1 MYRWLKKWECDCE
14 QTFCRLRKKECD
26 CEQTRVCLKFSTNK
40 IFLISLQTIDMQFLQ
55 IEKQLILVTEKTTML
70 PILDEYHLYLKF
82 EKALSNNTIEAYESD
97 LLKLSAYLADAHQT
111 LEAAS
116 TAILRD
122 FIIEISALGIH
133 PRSQARILSSI
144 KSFYHFLIYK
154 NHRSEDPTELL
165 ESPKIGLRLP
175 EVLSVQEIDDIV
187 NAIDLSKPEGQR
199 NKAII
204 EVLYGSGLRVSEL
217 IGLQL
222 SKLYLEEGY
231 MLVEGKGSKQRLVP
245 MSPQAMTQIEFWKTD
260 RNRLPIKKGHED
272 FLFLN
277 RRGAKLTR
285 AMIFTI
291 VKELALLAGIR
302 KTVSPHTFRH
312 SFATHLLENGAN
324 LRAIQQ
330 LLGHESITTTE
341 LYTHIDVH
349 FLRQTVMECHP
360 LYRRRKELAEQKQK

>member
-1 MYRWLKKWECDCE
+1 M
-14 QTFCRLRKKECD
+14 
-26 CEQTRVCLKFSTNK
+26 VKFEKLS
-40 IFLISLQTIDMQFLQ
+40 IFFKLN
-55 IEKQLILVTEKTTML
+55 ML
-70 PILDEYHLYLKF
+70 PILDEYHLYLKL

-97 LLKLSAYLADAHQT
+97 LFKLSSYLSDAKIILQ
-111 LEAAS
+111 EA
-116 TAILRD
+116 TAEILRD
-122 FIIEISALGIH
+122 FIIEISSLGIH

-154 NHRSEDPTELL
+154 NILEKDPTELL

-175 EVLSVQEIDDIV
+175 EVLSIEEINKIV
-187 NAIDLSKPEGQR
+187 NAIDLSKQEGQR

-222 SKLYLEEGY
+222 SKLYVDEGY

-245 MSPQAMTQIEFWKTD
+245 LSPQSIKQIGLWKFD
-260 RNRLPIKKGHED
+260 RNALNIKKGHED
-272 FLFLN
+272 KLFLN
-277 RRGAKLTR
+277 RRGSTLTR

-291 VKELALLAGIR
+291 VKELTILAGIR
-302 KTVSPHTFRH
+302 KNVSPHTFRH

-349 FLRQTVMECHP
+349 FLRQTIIECHP
-360 LYRRRKELAEQKQK
+360 MNKRDVSI

>member
-1 MYRWLKKWECDCE
+1 
-14 QTFCRLRKKECD
+14 
-26 CEQTRVCLKFSTNK
+26 
-40 IFLISLQTIDMQFLQ
+40 
-55 IEKQLILVTEKTTML
+55 ML
-70 PILDEYHLYLKF
+70 PIQDEYHLYLKL
-82 EKALSNNTIEAYESD
+82 EKALSDNTIEAYERD
-97 LLKLSAYLADAHQT
+97 LQKLVRYLSDAHVEPEKAT
-111 LEAAS
+111 TE
-116 TAILRD
+116 ILRD
-122 FIIEISALGIH
+122 FIIEISSLGVH

-144 KSFYHFLIYK
+144 KSFYHFLIYR
-154 NHRSEDPTELL
+154 NIRDNDPTELL

-175 EVLSVQEIDDIV
+175 EVLSLQEIDDIV
-187 NAIDLSKPEGQR
+187 AAIDLSKPEGQR

-245 MSPQAMTQIEFWKTD
+245 MSPQALKQIELWKID
-260 RNRLPIKKGHED
+260 RNLLDVKKGSED
-272 FLFLN
+272 YVFLN
-277 RRGAKLTR
+277 RRGSKLTR
-285 AMIFTI
+285 DMIFKI
-291 VKELALLAGIR
+291 VKELAALAGIR
-302 KTVSPHTFRH
+302 KNVSPHTFRH

-349 FLRQTVMECHP
+349 FLRQTVLECHP
-360 LYRRRKELAEQKQK
+360 FYQHKNAEKKETGNLN

>member
-1 MYRWLKKWECDCE
+1 
-14 QTFCRLRKKECD
+14 
-26 CEQTRVCLKFSTNK
+26 
-40 IFLISLQTIDMQFLQ
+40 
-55 IEKQLILVTEKTTML
+55 ML

-82 EKALSNNTIEAYESD
+82 EKALSANTIEAYESD
-97 LLKLSAYLADAHQT
+97 LLKLSGYLTDAHLT
-111 LEAAS
+111 LE
-116 TAILRD
+116 TAETKHLRD
-122 FIIEISALGIH
+122 FIIEISTLGIH

-154 NHRSEDPTELL
+154 NHSTDDPTELL

-175 EVLSVQEIDDIV
+175 EVLSVQEIDEIV

-222 SKLYLEEGY
+222 SKLYPDEGY

-245 MSPQAMTQIEFWKTD
+245 MSSQSLKQIGLWKTD
-260 RNRLPIKKGHED
+260 RNLLPIKKGQED
-272 FLFLN
+272 ILFLN
-277 RRGAKLTR
+277 RRGSKLTR

-291 VKELALLAGIR
+291 VKELSLLAGIR
-302 KTVSPHTFRH
+302 KNVSPHTFRH

-349 FLRQTVMECHP
+349 YLRQTVLECHP
-360 LYRRRKELAEQKQK
+360 LYKRQKEQEKKNHN

>member
-1 MYRWLKKWECDCE
+1 M
-14 QTFCRLRKKECD
+14 
-26 CEQTRVCLKFSTNK
+26 
-40 IFLISLQTIDMQFLQ
+40 ISI
-55 IEKQLILVTEKTTML
+55 
-70 PILDEYHLYLKF
+70 PDEYHFYLKL

-97 LLKLSAYLADAHQT
+97 LSKLMQYLREAHIEPEKAT
-111 LEAAS
+111 TEH
-116 TAILRD
+116 LRD
-122 FIIEISALGIH
+122 FIIEIAELGIH

-144 KSFYHFLIYK
+144 KSFYHFLVYK
-154 NHRSEDPTELL
+154 NILDNDPTELL

-175 EVLSVQEIDDIV
+175 EVLSLNEIDRIISV
-187 NAIDLSKPEGQR
+187 IDLSKPEGQR

-204 EVLYGSGLRVSEL
+204 ETLYGSGLRVSEL

-222 SKLYLEEGY
+222 SKLYIDEGY

-245 MSPQAMTQIEFWKTD
+245 LSPQSIKQIGLWKID
-260 RNRLPIKKGHED
+260 RNSINIKKGNED

-291 VKELALLAGIR
+291 VKDLAALAGIQ
-302 KTVSPHTFRH
+302 KNISPHTFRH

-349 FLRQTVMECHP
+349 FLRKTILDCHP
-360 LYRRRKELAEQKQK
+360 LYRKSTKQNEED

>member
-1 MYRWLKKWECDCE
+1 
-14 QTFCRLRKKECD
+14 
-26 CEQTRVCLKFSTNK
+26 
-40 IFLISLQTIDMQFLQ
+40 
-55 IEKQLILVTEKTTML
+55 ML
-70 PILDEYHLYLKF
+70 PIRDEYHLYLKF

-97 LLKLSAYLADAHQT
+97 LLKLSGYLSDAHLT
-111 LEAAS
+111 LE
-116 TAILRD
+116 TAETNHIRD
-122 FIIEISALGIH
+122 FVIELNSLGIH

-154 NHRSEDPTELL
+154 NHITDDPTELL

-175 EVLSVQEIDDIV
+175 EILSVHEIDEIV
-187 NAIDLSKPEGQR
+187 GAIDLSKKEGQR

-217 IGLQL
+217 LGLQL
-222 SKLYLEEGY
+222 SRLYMDEGY

-245 MSPQAMTQIEFWKTD
+245 MSPQEIKQIVLWKTD
-260 RNRLPIKKGHED
+260 RNNLIIKKGHED
-272 FLFLN
+272 WLFLN
-277 RRGAKLTR
+277 RRGSKLKR
-285 AMIFTI
+285 DMVFKI

-302 KTVSPHTFRH
+302 KNVSPHTFRH

-349 FLRQTVMECHP
+349 FLRKTVMECHP
-360 LYRRRKELAEQKQK
+360 LYKRMKEIEKAKATKSTQSDD

>member
-1 MYRWLKKWECDCE
+1 
-14 QTFCRLRKKECD
+14 
-26 CEQTRVCLKFSTNK
+26 
-40 IFLISLQTIDMQFLQ
+40 
-55 IEKQLILVTEKTTML
+55 ML
-70 PILDEYHLYLKF
+70 PIIDEYHLYLKF

-97 LLKLSAYLADAHQT
+97 LLKLSGYLADAHLT
-111 LEAAS
+111 LE
-116 TAILRD
+116 TANAKHLRD
-122 FIIEISALGIH
+122 FIIEISTLGIH

-154 NHRSEDPTELL
+154 NHSSEDPTELL

-175 EVLSVQEIDDIV
+175 EVLTVQEIDNLV
-187 NAIDLSKPEGQR
+187 GAIDLSKPEGQR

-217 IGLQL
+217 TGLQL

-245 MSPQAMTQIEFWKTD
+245 MSPQAILQIGLWKTD
-260 RNRLPIKKGHED
+260 RNKLTIQKGQED
-272 FLFLN
+272 ILFLN
-277 RRGAKLTR
+277 RRGIMLTR
-285 AMIFTI
+285 DMIFKI
-291 VKELALLAGIR
+291 VKELAILAGIT
-302 KTVSPHTFRH
+302 KNVSPHTFRH

-349 FLRQTVMECHP
+349 FLRQTVMDCHP
-360 LYRRRKELAEQKQK
+360 LYQRKKNQGKVQK